1 MSAMQTITKKR
12 TDAEL
17 DRAVTEELRWD
28 PRVDDSN
35 LAVSVK
41 DGIVTLAGYSDGLA
55 KKMAACDA
63 AHRVAGVLDVV
74 DQIEVRYAGRP
85 ITDAELA
92 KDVRHAL
99 ERDVFVE
106 DSKIKSTVSEG
117 RVRLEGEVEF
127 PFQRQDA
134 ARAIERLKGVLS
146 VTNMIV
152 VNAKRVDAKQIEASI
167 QGALARRAQREARRI
182 GIEVTGT
189 TVKLTGT
196 VDSWAEKAALDS
208 VALFS
213 PGVSK
218 VDNQLKVD
226 SFR

>member
-1 MSAMQTITKKR
+1 
-12 TDAEL
+12 
-17 DRAVTEELRWD
+17 
-28 PRVDDSN
+28 
-35 LAVSVK
+35 
-41 DGIVTLAGYSDGLA
+41 
-55 KKMAACDA
+55 
-63 AHRVAGVLDVV
+63 
-74 DQIEVRYAGRP
+74 
-85 ITDAELA
+85 
-92 KDVRHAL
+92 
-99 ERDVFVE
+99 VFV
-106 DSKIKSTVSEG
+106 DASKIKSTVSEG

-146 VTNMIV
+146 VTNSIV
-152 VNAKRVDAKQIEASI
+152 VNAKRVDAKQIESAI
-167 QGALARRAQREARRI
+167 QGALARRAQREAKRI

-189 TVKLTGT
+189 VVKLTGT

>member
-1 MSAMQTITKKR
+1 MTTTATKSM

-28 PRVDDSN
+28 PRVEDAG

-41 DGIVTLAGYSDGLA
+41 NGIVTLAGYTQGYA

-74 DQIEVRYAGRP
+74 DQIEVRHTSRP

-92 KDVRHAL
+92 KNVRHAL
-99 ERDVFVE
+99 ETDVFVQ
-106 DSKIKSTVSEG
+106 DSKIMSTVSEG

-134 ARAIERLKGVLS
+134 ERAVERLNGLRS
-146 VTNMIV
+146 VTNLILV
-152 VNAKRVDAKQIEASI
+152 TARRIDANQIESAI
-167 QGALARRAQREARRI
+167 QGALNRRAQREAKRI
-182 GIEVTGT
+182 GITITGG
-189 TVKLTGT
+189 TVKLTGS
-196 VDSWAEKAALDS
+196 VGSWAEKATLEN
-208 VALFS
+208 VALYS

-218 VDNQLKVD
+218 VDNLLKVD
-226 SFR
+226 AFR